1 MRPRIMP
8 SLRDFTDGKGHMRTD
23 PAYPRRRGKRFGAR
37 RLLISA
43 LALTLAAAPAIAQR
57 SAGEHIEIRGTVT
70 DAQGRALPQ
79 VTVVFEAVR
88 EGLSLQSVRELRM
101 DKGRTDERR
110 AVTDPRG
117 IYTLDWPWDPFF
129 NRFEMR
135 VELPVRGPDGERMEV
150 LARRA
155 LPALRDAESPVIAN
169 LTVERAELISQLQD
183 FLTHLDTASEREV
196 YQRLGKPDRVER
208 VVYEGSERVDA
219 SWWYFSV
226 GKVFYF
232 RSGELVEERNFQ
244 PVRPF

>member
-1 MRPRIMP
+1 MR
-8 SLRDFTDGKGHMRTD
+8 SD
-23 PAYPRRRGKRFGAR
+23 PVHPRRPKARFGALS
-37 RLLISA
+37 LLVSAMA
-43 LALTLAAAPAIAQR
+43 LAIGAASANAQR
-57 SAGEHIEIRGTVT
+57 PAGEHIEIRGTVT
-70 DAQGRALPQ
+70 DTQGSALPQ

-101 DKGRTDERR
+101 DEGRTDERR

-117 IYTLDWPWDPFF
+117 IYTLDWPWDPFY
-129 NRFEMR
+129 NRFEVR
-135 VELPVRGPDGERMEV
+135 VEFPVRGPDGERMEV
-150 LARRA
+150 LARRQ

-169 LTVERAELISQLQD
+169 LTVERAGLISQLQD
-183 FLTHLDTASEREV
+183 FLAHLDTASEREV

-208 VVYEGSERVDA
+208 VTYAGSERLDA

>member
-1 MRPRIMP
+1 MP
-8 SLRDFTDGKGHMRTD
+8 PLRDSNDGNHLMSTP
-23 PAYPRRRGKRFGAR
+23 PAHPRRPATSHGAR
-37 RLLISA
+37 HLLVSA
-43 LALTLAAAPAIAQR
+43 LALTLAAAPAAAQR
-57 SAGEHIEIRGTVT
+57 PAGEHIEIRGTVT

-79 VTVVFEAVR
+79 ITVVFEALR

-129 NRFEMR
+129 NRFEIR

-183 FLTHLDTASEREV
+183 FLAHLDTPSEREI

-232 RSGELVEERNFQ
+232 RSGELIDERNFQ